1 MADEGFE
8 FPVDRTQVMLFA
20 RSLLDIRPEY
30 SDPNDPATKAVGG
43 IVVPPTF
50 VQCSAHWQPNYGLDL
65 TRPRKD
71 PPPAHRGDAPG
82 GGGGGLGRGLHAEQH
97 YEYHHPIHEGDTLKV
112 TTRPGKR
119 WEKEGRRGGKL
130 MFSELHVE
138 TFGPNAAILRGK
150 FELAFEKEK
159 DEKKKTAR
167 GRFTLILK
175 KFPDGWKVTHDHT
188 SAEAPK

>member
-8 FPVDRTQVMLFA
+8 FPVDRTAVMLFA

-30 SDPNDPATKAVGG
+30 SEPNDPATKSVGG

-50 VQCSAHWQPNYGLDL
+50 VQSSAHWQPNYPLDL
-65 TRPRKD
+65 TRPRQG
-71 PPPAHRGDAPG
+71 PPPAHRGDGEG

-130 MFSELHVE
+130 MFSESITEYRNQDGVLCV
-138 TFGPNAAILRGK
+138 
-150 FELAFEKEK
+150 
-159 DEKKKTAR
+159 TA
-167 GRFTLILK
+167 
-175 KFPDGWKVTHDHT
+175 T
-188 SAEAPK
+188 SVGVQTERAVDQ